1 MQIDEVF
8 PIAAGLL
15 IPSQSEERAFQVL
28 EGTVMLGMKK
38 MTQPTEENGPERVSP
53 GLELGRRIRLLREMV
68 GLNQQQLAD
77 RVGISRSAVAFW
89 ETGRSGHVGKH
100 LGALAEALGVDAEVL
115 LTGMAYKEIQETL
128 TPDESMFLNLYR
140 QLSPLIKLQAQK
152 WVERRVRQAEEAAE
166 G

>member
-1 MQIDEVF
+1 MTSRVHYPQDI
-8 PIAAGLL
+8 
-15 IPSQSEERAFQVL
+15 QV
-28 EGTVMLGMKK
+28 GADIGRRVDIRMSDVTDDTVKA
-38 MTQPTEENGPERVSP
+38 RVSP
-53 GLELGRRIRLLREMV
+53 GLELGRRIRLLREMA
-68 GLNQQQLAD
+68 GLNQQQLANK
-77 RVGISRSAVAFW
+77 VGISRSAVAFW

-140 QLSPLIKLQAQK
+140 QLNPLIKLQAQK
-152 WVERRVRQAEEAAE
+152 WIERRVRQAEEEAE

>member
-1 MQIDEVF
+1 MCRGAGIERRVDEDMSDVTDSAEKAR
-8 PIAAGLL
+8 I
-15 IPSQSEERAFQVL
+15 
-28 EGTVMLGMKK
+28 
-38 MTQPTEENGPERVSP
+38 SP
-53 GLELGRRIRLLREMV
+53 GLELGRRIRLLREMA
-68 GLNQQQLAD
+68 GLNQQQLANK
-77 RVGISRSAVAFW
+77 VGISRSAVAFW

-100 LGALAEALGVDAEVL
+100 LGDLAEALGVDAEVL

-152 WVERRVRQAEEAAE
+152 WVERRVRQAEEDAE